1 MSSSFYLFLGGVS
14 LVLHSIWELL
24 QAEALT
30 TCAGKSCWIKLRNCS
45 VGIVSDVIYT
55 FALYF
60 VIGWLLGNY
69 NWLAQAGISHYLF
82 AFAFSFAGAYAT
94 ELTAQ
99 KLNWWHFNRK
109 VPHFRDSWG
118 DVAVTPVLQLPLL
131 VAISYG
137 LTQIIYF

>member
-60 VIGWLLGNY
+60 VIGW
-69 NWLAQAGISHYLF
+69 WL
-82 AFAFSFAGAYAT
+82 
-94 ELTAQ
+94 
-99 KLNWWHFNRK
+99 K
-109 VPHFRDSWG
+109 
-118 DVAVTPVLQLPLL
+118 LQLAGTGRNKSLPIC
-131 VAISYG
+131 VR
-137 LTQIIYF
+137 F